1 MRTFWG
7 WLMPQSRKSKDKIMH
22 CEMPKVKLIPVI
34 DSKGCGI
41 ERKKRIQSLL
51 SQMLLR
57 AVKRGRPSTVQRDE
71 DLENAS

>member
-1 MRTFWG
+1 
-7 WLMPQSRKSKDKIMH
+7 
-22 CEMPKVKLIPVI
+22 MPKVKLIPVI